1 MTGVQTCALPI
12 LNLHPADP
20 DYLTESLS
28 GGNAQKVI
36 IAKWMTTDA
45 DIIIFDEPTKGIDVG
60 AKAEI
65 YRLMEELVAGGK
77 SIIMV
82 SSELP
87 EVIGMSDRVVVMRE
101 GKIMGVLNHD
111 ELNEEVIMSF
121 AMGG

>member
-1 MTGVQTCALPI
+1 MSQNAAEGNAAFVIWSNECLDWDNWSEAFEE
-12 LNLHPADP
+12 
-20 DYLTESLS
+20 DYSNLTEEE
-28 GGNAQKVI
+28 K
-36 IAKWMTTDA
+36 
-45 DIIIFDEPTKGIDVG
+45 
-60 AKAEI
+60 

>member
-1 MTGVQTCALPI
+1 MAVSYTPL
-12 LNLHPADP
+12 
-20 DYLTESLS
+20 
-28 GGNAQKVI
+28 
-36 IAKWMTTDA
+36 
-45 DIIIFDEPTKGIDVG
+45 DVY
-60 AKAEI
+60 KSQEI
-65 YRLMEELVAGGK
+65 YRLIEELVAGGK